1 MSQSRVFRRRV
12 PVVFAGVAAGAL
24 VLAGCGS
31 TDTGSSA
38 DNANFVQGTGEIT
51 KIPEDERQP
60 APDISGT
67 TVDGKKISLS
77 DYDNKIVVLNVW
89 GSWCAPC
96 RAEAPHLAKVA
107 EQTKDEDVRFVGINT
122 RDRTKANPQAFERR
136 YDVHYPSF
144 FDPDCNLVLT
154 FPENS
159 LSLQAIPSTVI
170 LDRDHKIAVRALT
183 ALDEH
188 QLHKALKPLIAEK

>member
-1 MSQSRVFRRRV
+1 MSQSRAFRRRV

-38 DNANFVQGTGEIT
+38 DNTNFVQGTGEIT
-51 KIPEDERQP
+51 KIPEGKRKQ

-77 DYDNKIVVLNVW
+77 DYKNKIVVLNVW

-107 EQTKDEDVRFVGINT
+107 EQTKDEGVQFIGINT
-122 RDRTKANPQAFERR
+122 RDHSRTNPQAFERR
-136 YDVHYPSF
+136 YDIQYPSF
-144 FDPDCNLVLT
+144 FDPDGKLILK
-154 FPENS
+154 FPRNS

-183 ALDEH
+183 ALDEQ

>member
-1 MSQSRVFRRRV
+1 MSQSRAFRRRV

-38 DNANFVQGTGEIT
+38 DNTNFVQGTGEIT
-51 KIPEDERQP
+51 KIPEGKRKP
-60 APDISGT
+60 APDISGK

-77 DYDNKIVVLNVW
+77 DYKNKIVVLNVW

-107 EQTKDEDVRFVGINT
+107 EQTKDEGVQFIGINT
-122 RDRTKANPQAFERR
+122 RDHSQTNPQAFERR
-136 YDVHYPSF
+136 YDIHYPSF
-144 FDPDCNLVLT
+144 FDPDGRLILK
-154 FPENS
+154 FPSNS

-183 ALDEH
+183 ALDEE